1 MMSISCAGCGGPIME
16 KTLLNAI
23 DRFWHTSCLN
33 CSCCGLRLD
42 ELGPSVFVRSNML
55 LCRQDYLKL
64 FGLSGTC
71 AKCRV
76 QIPPDELVMRCQDKV
91 YHMNCF
97 CCTQCHT
104 PLHPGDKVC
113 IMDGNL
119 FCEHEFPHLFSG
131 PSKLNSLRLTSSSA
145 SPCTSNDSDIGRG
158 QMMNELPSKING
170 FPSSS
175 RSFNMNPSSLE
186 QQQQQQSALPNKLIF
201 SQSDI
206 MSTLSPHPSSPNM
219 SFPNNNIQQNQDNG
233 QPIIPHGFYV
243 TDVEQQQPFNDALN
257 NVQNT
262 SDKPLKSSMVNTAA
276 ETTTGRKKQQK
287 KVDNRRCPALRVC

>member
-1 MMSISCAGCGGPIME
+1 MSISCAGCGGPIVE

-91 YHMNCF
+91 YHVNCF
-97 CCTQCHT
+97 CCTHCHSL
-104 PLHPGDKVC
+104 LHPGDKVC
-113 IMDGNL
+113 FMDGNL

-131 PSKLNSLRLTSSSA
+131 PPKLTSLRLTSSSA
-145 SPCTSNDSDIGRG
+145 SPCTSNDSDISRG
-158 QMMNELPSKING
+158 QMTIELQTKMNG
-170 FPSSS
+170 ASSS
-175 RSFNMNPSSLE
+175 RSFNINPASLE
-186 QQQQQQSALPNKLIF
+186 QQQQQPSGALPNKLIF

-206 MSTLSPHPSSPNM
+206 LSSLSPHPSSPIM
-219 SFPNNNIQQNQDNG
+219 SFPNNMQPNQDNN
-233 QPIIPHGFYV
+233 QQLVQHGFYV
-243 TDVEQQQPFNDALN
+243 TDVEQPFGDTSS
-257 NVQNT
+257 VQN
-262 SDKPLKSSMVNTAA
+262 SSEKPLKSSMINTTN
-276 ETTTGRKKQQK
+276 ETTNGRKKQQK
-287 KVDNRRCPALRVC
+287 KSR

>member
-1 MMSISCAGCGGPIME
+1 MSISCAGCGGPIVE

-76 QIPPDELVMRCQDKV
+76 QIPPDELVMKCQDKV
-91 YHMNCF
+91 YHVNCF
-97 CCTQCHT
+97 CCTQCHS

-113 IMDGNL
+113 FVDGNL

-131 PSKLNSLRLTSSSA
+131 PQKLRLTSSAA
-145 SPCTSNDSDIGRG
+145 SPCTSNDSDMGRG
-158 QMMNELPSKING
+158 QMINELPSKING
-170 FPSSS
+170 YPNPS
-175 RSFNMNPSSLE
+175 RQFNMNPSSLE
-186 QQQQQQSALPNKLIF
+186 QQQPGGCGNNIPTKLIF
-201 SQSDI
+201 PQSDI
-206 MSTLSPHPSSPNM
+206 ISSLSPHPSSPNM
-219 SFPNNNIQQNQDNG
+219 SFPMQVNQDNN
-233 QPIIPHGFYV
+233 QSLMPHGFYV
-243 TDVEQQQPFNDALN
+243 TDIEQPFSDTPN

-262 SDKPLKSSMVNTAA
+262 SDKPLKSSMMNTTT
-276 ETTTGRKKQQK
+276 ETTNGRKKQQK
-287 KVDNRRCPALRVC
+287 AHR

>member
-1 MMSISCAGCGGPIME
+1 MSISCAGCGGPIVE

-91 YHMNCF
+91 YHVNCF
-97 CCTQCHT
+97 CCTHCHSL
-104 PLHPGDKVC
+104 LHPGDKVC
-113 IMDGNL
+113 FMDGNL

-131 PSKLNSLRLTSSSA
+131 PPKLTSLRLTSSSA
-145 SPCTSNDSDIGRG
+145 SPCTSNDSDISRG
-158 QMMNELPSKING
+158 QMTIELQTKMNG
-170 FPSSS
+170 ASSS
-175 RSFNMNPSSLE
+175 RSFNINPASLE
-186 QQQQQQSALPNKLIF
+186 QQQQQPSGALPNKLIF

-206 MSTLSPHPSSPNM
+206 LSSLSPHPSSPIM
-219 SFPNNNIQQNQDNG
+219 SFPNNMQPNQDNN
-233 QPIIPHGFYV
+233 QQLVQHGFYV
-243 TDVEQQQPFNDALN
+243 TDVEQPFGDTSS
-257 NVQNT
+257 VQN
-262 SDKPLKSSMVNTAA
+262 SSEKPLKSSMINTTN
-276 ETTTGRKKQQK
+276 ETTNGRKKQQK

>member
-1 MMSISCAGCGGPIME
+1 MSISCAGCGGPIVE

-91 YHMNCF
+91 YHVNCF
-97 CCTQCHT
+97 CCTHCHSL
-104 PLHPGDKVC
+104 LHPGDKVC
-113 IMDGNL
+113 FMDGNL

-131 PSKLNSLRLTSSSA
+131 PPKLTSLRLTSSSA
-145 SPCTSNDSDIGRG
+145 SPCTSNDSDISRG
-158 QMMNELPSKING
+158 QMTIELQTKMNG
-170 FPSSS
+170 ASSS
-175 RSFNMNPSSLE
+175 RSFNINPASLE
-186 QQQQQQSALPNKLIF
+186 QQQQQPSGALPNKLIF

-206 MSTLSPHPSSPNM
+206 LSSLSPHPSSPIM
-219 SFPNNNIQQNQDNG
+219 SFPNNMQPNQDNN
-233 QPIIPHGFYV
+233 QQLVQHGFYV
-243 TDVEQQQPFNDALN
+243 TDVEQPFSDTSS
-257 NVQNT
+257 VQN
-262 SDKPLKSSMVNTAA
+262 SSEKPLKSSMINTTN
-276 ETTTGRKKQQK
+276 ETTNGRKKQQK

>member
-1 MMSISCAGCGGPIME
+1 MSISCAGCGGPIVE

-91 YHMNCF
+91 YHVNCF
-97 CCTQCHT
+97 CCTHCHSL
-104 PLHPGDKVC
+104 LHPGDKVC
-113 IMDGNL
+113 FMDGNL

-131 PSKLNSLRLTSSSA
+131 PPKLTSLRLTSSSA
-145 SPCTSNDSDIGRG
+145 SPCTSNDSDISRG
-158 QMMNELPSKING
+158 QMTIELQTKMNG
-170 FPSSS
+170 ASSS
-175 RSFNMNPSSLE
+175 RSFNINPASLE
-186 QQQQQQSALPNKLIF
+186 QQQQQPSGALPNKLIF

-206 MSTLSPHPSSPNM
+206 LSSLSPHPSSPIM
-219 SFPNNNIQQNQDNG
+219 SFPNNMQPNQDNN
-233 QPIIPHGFYV
+233 QQLVQHGFYV
-243 TDVEQQQPFNDALN
+243 TDVEQPFGDTSS
-257 NVQNT
+257 VQN
-262 SDKPLKSSMVNTAA
+262 SSEKPLKSSMINTTN
-276 ETTTGRKKQQK
+276 ETTNGRKKQQK
-287 KVDNRRCPALRVC
+287 RVQL

>member
-1 MMSISCAGCGGPIME
+1 MSISCAGCGGPIVE

-91 YHMNCF
+91 YHVNCF
-97 CCTQCHT
+97 CCTHCHSL
-104 PLHPGDKVC
+104 LHPGDKVC
-113 IMDGNL
+113 FMDGNL

-131 PSKLNSLRLTSSSA
+131 PPKLTSLRLTSSSA
-145 SPCTSNDSDIGRG
+145 SPCTSNDSDISRG
-158 QMMNELPSKING
+158 QMTIELQTKMNG
-170 FPSSS
+170 ASSS
-175 RSFNMNPSSLE
+175 RSFNINPASLE
-186 QQQQQQSALPNKLIF
+186 QQQQQPSGALPNKLIF

-206 MSTLSPHPSSPNM
+206 LSSLSPHPSSPIM
-219 SFPNNNIQQNQDNG
+219 SFPNNMQPNQDNN
-233 QPIIPHGFYV
+233 QQLVQHGFYV
-243 TDVEQQQPFNDALN
+243 TDVEQPFGDTTS
-257 NVQNT
+257 VQN
-262 SDKPLKSSMVNTAA
+262 SSEKPLKSSMINTTN
-276 ETTTGRKKQQK
+276 ETTNGRKKQQK
-287 KVDNRRCPALRVC
+287 KSR

>member
-1 MMSISCAGCGGPIME
+1 MSISCAGCGGPIVE

-23 DRFWHTSCLN
+23 DRFWHTTCLN

-91 YHMNCF
+91 YHVNCF
-97 CCTQCHT
+97 CCTHCHS

-113 IMDGNL
+113 FMDGNL

-131 PSKLNSLRLTSSSA
+131 PPKLTSLRLASSSA
-145 SPCTSNDSDIGRG
+145 SPCASNDSDLGRG
-158 QMMNELPSKING
+158 QMTIELPTKMNG
-170 FPSSS
+170 PSPS
-175 RSFNMNPSSLE
+175 RSFNMNSASLE
-186 QQQQQQSALPNKLIF
+186 QQPPPGSVPNKLIF

-206 MSTLSPHPSSPNM
+206 ISSLSPHPSSPNM
-219 SFPNNNIQQNQDNG
+219 SFPSTMQPNQDNN
-233 QPIIPHGFYV
+233 QIMQHGFYV
-243 TDVEQQQPFNDALN
+243 TDVEQPFGDTSI
-257 NVQNT
+257 VQNT
-262 SDKPLKSSMVNTAA
+262 SDKPLKSSMISTGN
-276 ETTTGRKKQQK
+276 ETTNGRKKQQK

>member
-1 MMSISCAGCGGPIME
+1 MSISCAGCGGPIVE

-76 QIPPDELVMRCQDKV
+76 QIPPDEFVMRCQDKV
-91 YHMNCF
+91 YHVNCF
-97 CCTQCHT
+97 CCTHCHSL
-104 PLHPGDKVC
+104 LHPGDKVC
-113 IMDGNL
+113 FMDGNL

-131 PSKLNSLRLTSSSA
+131 PPKLTSLRLTSSSA
-145 SPCTSNDSDIGRG
+145 SPCTSNDSDISRG
-158 QMMNELPSKING
+158 QMTIELQTKMNG
-170 FPSSS
+170 ASSS
-175 RSFNMNPSSLE
+175 RSFNINPASLE
-186 QQQQQQSALPNKLIF
+186 QQQQQPSGALPNKLMF

-206 MSTLSPHPSSPNM
+206 LSSLSPHPSSPIM
-219 SFPNNNIQQNQDNG
+219 SFPNNMQPNQDNN
-233 QPIIPHGFYV
+233 QQLVQHGFYV
-243 TDVEQQQPFNDALN
+243 TDVEQPFGDTSS
-257 NVQNT
+257 VQN
-262 SDKPLKSSMVNTAA
+262 SSEKPLKSSMINTTN
-276 ETTTGRKKQQK
+276 ETTNGRKKQQK

>member
-1 MMSISCAGCGGPIME
+1 MSISCAGCGGPIVE

-91 YHMNCF
+91 YHVNCF
-97 CCTQCHT
+97 CCTHCHS

-113 IMDGNL
+113 FMDGNL

-131 PSKLNSLRLTSSSA
+131 PPKLTSLRLTSSSA
-145 SPCTSNDSDIGRG
+145 SPCTSNDSDISRG
-158 QMMNELPSKING
+158 QMTIELQTKMNGAPC
-170 FPSSS
+170 S
-175 RSFNMNPSSLE
+175 RSFNINPTSLE
-186 QQQQQQSALPNKLIF
+186 QQQQQPSGVLPNKLIF

-206 MSTLSPHPSSPNM
+206 ISSLSPHSSSPVM
-219 SFPNNNIQQNQDNG
+219 SFPNNMQPNQDNN
-233 QPIIPHGFYV
+233 QQLVQHGFYV
-243 TDVEQQQPFNDALN
+243 TDVEQPFGDTS
-257 NVQNT
+257 NVQN
-262 SDKPLKSSMVNTAA
+262 SSEKPLKSSMINTTNQ
-276 ETTTGRKKQQK
+276 TTNGRKKQQK